1 MTTSNNLGNELYLL
15 SGLGADRR
23 VFDFLDLHG
32 FKLIHIDWIKP
43 EKGEKIES
51 YARRLLEQIRT
62 SRPTMIGVSFGGIIA
77 IEIAKQIDTDKLI
90 LISSAKTKA
99 DIPLRYR
106 LAGSF
111 WNKLIPAP
119 LYRKANVV
127 VYWLFGVK
135 NRKEKELLK
144 AILED
149 ADNDF
154 VDWATNSI
162 VNWDNEIL
170 LPNVI
175 TIHGTADRLIP
186 FNKADHKV
194 DHGGHLM
201 VVSKAKEV
209 SRILRNILG

>member
-1 MTTSNNLGNELYLL
+1 LGNELYLL

-43 EKGEKIES
+43 LEDEKIAS
-51 YARRLLEQIRT
+51 YARRLLQQINT

-77 IEIAKQIDTDKLI
+77 IEIAKQIETDKLI
-90 LISSAKTKA
+90 LISSVQTKA
-99 DIPLRYR
+99 DIPFRYR

-111 WNKLIPAP
+111 WMNKLIPAP
-119 LYRKANVV
+119 LYRKANFL

-135 NRKEKELLK
+135 NKKEKELLK
-144 AILED
+144 AILDD

-162 VNWDNEIL
+162 VNWDNDKL

-175 TIHGTADRLIP
+175 TIHGTADRVFP
-186 FNKADHKV
+186 FNKADYKV

-201 VVSKAKEV
+201 VVSKADEV
-209 SRILRNILG
+209 SRILRKILD